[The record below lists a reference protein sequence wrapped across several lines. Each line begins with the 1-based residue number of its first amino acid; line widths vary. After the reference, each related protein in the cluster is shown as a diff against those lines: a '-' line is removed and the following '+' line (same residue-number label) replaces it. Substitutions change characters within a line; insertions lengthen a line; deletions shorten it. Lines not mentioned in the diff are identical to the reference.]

1 MRFHP
6 CFAIRKRE
14 KSMKTYYD
22 QLGVT
27 PQASFTAIQ
36 QSFFR
41 LARKLDPRNPRNE
54 GNEAI
59 REQYLAVQ
67 TAYRALCDAERRYNY
82 DRDLLLHTTTHRTVK
97 HQPPTGS
104 MLTSTNV

>member
-1 MRFHP
+1 
-6 CFAIRKRE
+6 
-14 KSMKTYYD
+14 MKTYYD

-41 LARKLDPRNPRNE
+41 LARKLDPRDPRNE

-59 REQYLAVQ
+59 RERYLAVQ

-97 HQPPTGS
+97 HQPATGS